1 MLDRL
6 TPREKEV
13 AKLVGQCFTNYA
25 IGVHLGLREGTVKL
39 HVHHILDKLNIRT
52 RTQLA
57 VMLIDYEAQRA
68 RTVPVN

>member
-6 TPREKEV
+6 TPREQEV

-25 IGVHLGLREGTVKL
+25 IGVHLQLTEGTVKI
-39 HVHHILDKLNIRT
+39 HIHHILNKLNIRS

-68 RTVPVN
+68 RYGGA